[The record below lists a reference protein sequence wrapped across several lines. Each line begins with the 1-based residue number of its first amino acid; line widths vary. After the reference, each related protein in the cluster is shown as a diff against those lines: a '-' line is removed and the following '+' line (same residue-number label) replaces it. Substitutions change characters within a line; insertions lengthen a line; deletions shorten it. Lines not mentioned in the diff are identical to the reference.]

1 MTATA
6 SPSDAAM
13 RLTVLGTGTIALSPS
28 RACSGYLVERG
39 DTRLLLDC
47 GSGVTRRLAEFALPW
62 PTITHVALS
71 HFHIDHHGDL
81 PTLIFAS
88 KYGILPARSAPLQI
102 IGPVGTG
109 DLLQRLAAAYGTW
122 VTDPGFPVR
131 VVEVAPG
138 AILPLDDEILL
149 EAFKV
154 PHTAE
159 SVAYS
164 VTAGAHRLVYSGD
177 TGYDPG
183 FAEWARG
190 CDVLLCECS
199 LPEAMAI
206 VEHLTPEQCGAL
218 AEVAGPRRLVLT
230 HLYPPV
236 EGVDIPAAVAARY
249 PGPVTVAHDGWQT
262 DI

>member
-1 MTATA
+1 MPMGDGAPGATI
-6 SPSDAAM
+6 
-13 RLTVLGTGTIALSPS
+13 RLTALGTGTIALAAE
-28 RACSGYLVERG
+28 RACSGYLVEHG
-39 DTRLLLDC
+39 ETRLLMDC
-47 GSGVTRRLAEFALPW
+47 GNGVARRMAELGVAW
-62 PTITHVALS
+62 PEITHVALS

-88 KYGILPARSAPLQI
+88 KYGILPARSAPLPI
-102 IGPVGTG
+102 VGPVGTA

-122 VTDPGFPVR
+122 VTSPGFPVP

-138 AILPLDDEILL
+138 TVLPLGEELRL
-149 EAFKV
+149 EPFKV

-164 VTAGAHRLVYSGD
+164 VTVGTHRLVYTGD

-183 FAEWARG
+183 LAEWARG

-206 VEHLTPEQCGAL
+206 AEHLTPEQCGAL
-218 AEVAGPRRLVLT
+218 AEIAEPGHLVLT

-236 EGVDIPAAVAARY
+236 LDVDIRSAVSARY
-249 PGPVTVAHDGWQT
+249 RGRVTVAHDGWQI